1 VVDIKVG
8 PGFRPAFLRPSGQ
21 PDALLASA
29 EAEILRGN
37 RDDRN
42 GIDDIFDT
50 ANISVINVTTVTL

>member
-1 VVDIKVG
+1 MNYIKVG
-8 PGFRPAFLRPSGQ
+8 SGFRPAFAFGGQ

-29 EAEILRGN
+29 EAEFLRGN

-50 ANISVINVTTVTL
+50 ANISVINVTAVTV